1 MESKIWKNLKVRILT
16 ITKPTRGPNGWR
28 RLVLSFTKLGSLK
41 AHCGTFTQKDC
52 KPYLFFWVDGK
63 PYFEPKYNVKL
74 KVIKILIILRDNSCV
89 CVCVLKK
96 TKSQLILLFR
106 LFLLLFVSLTVL
118 FDIIHRSH
126 CTISTNF

>member
-1 MESKIWKNLKVRILT
+1 MNFRKNMESKIWKNLKVRILT

-52 KPYLFFWVDGK
+52 KPYFFFWVDGK

-74 KVIKILIILRDNSCV
+74 KVIKILIVLRDNSCV
-89 CVCVLKK
+89 CVYIWCILQK
-96 TKSQLILLFR
+96 TKSQFILLFS
-106 LFLLLFVSLTVL
+106 LFFLLFMGLIALF
-118 FDIIHRSH
+118 
-126 CTISTNF
+126 

>member
-1 MESKIWKNLKVRILT
+1 MNFRKNMESKIWKNLKVRILT

-41 AHCGTFTQKDC
+41 AHCGTFIQKDC

-74 KVIKILIILRDNSCV
+74 KVIKILIVLRDNSCV
-89 CVCVLKK
+89 CVYIYGVYFAKK
-96 TKSQLILLFR
+96 QK
-106 LFLLLFVSLTVL
+106 VSSFYYSVY
-118 FDIIHRSH
+118 FFYYSWV
-126 CTISTNF
+126 

>member
-1 MESKIWKNLKVRILT
+1 MKEMNFRKNMESKIWKNLKVRILT

-52 KPYLFFWVDGK
+52 KPYFFFWVDGK
-63 PYFEPKYNVKL
+63 PYFEPKYNV

-89 CVCVLKK
+89 CVCIYGVYFAKNKK
-96 TKSQLILLFR
+96 
-106 LFLLLFVSLTVL
+106 
-118 FDIIHRSH
+118 
-126 CTISTNF
+126 

>member
-1 MESKIWKNLKVRILT
+1 MNFRKNMESKIWKNLKVRILT

-63 PYFEPKYNVKL
+63 PYFEPKYNVK
-74 KVIKILIILRDNSCV
+74 VIKILIILRDNSCV
-89 CVCVLKK
+89 CVCIYGVYFAKNKK
-96 TKSQLILLFR
+96 
-106 LFLLLFVSLTVL
+106 
-118 FDIIHRSH
+118 
-126 CTISTNF
+126 